1 MQETNLNCKQYVSTT
16 YHLKAL
22 RGAYRGSEHD
32 KQDKERTMPVQRV
45 NINGETFYRW
55 GTQGKLYKKR
65 ADAERQGMAAY
76 ASGYRDKKKKNG
88 YK

>member
-1 MQETNLNCKQYVSTT
+1 
-16 YHLKAL
+16 
-22 RGAYRGSEHD
+22 
-32 KQDKERTMPVQRV
+32 MPVQRV
-45 NINGETFYRW
+45 NINGETSYRW

-88 YK
+88 K

>member
-1 MQETNLNCKQYVSTT
+1 MKQYITT
-16 YHLKAL
+16 HLTIKAL
-22 RGAYRGSEHD
+22 YGAQTKPED
-32 KQDKERTMPVQRV
+32 TIMPVQRV

-88 YK
+88 K